1 MPPIEFNEETAIQFR
16 RMAEADRDAAIAR
29 AVTRFEAK
37 MELLAKIKSDEATK
51 GIQPSIVDAIN
62 TLRCEE
68 GSSLTIFCQNPE
80 GCGPDNEAIT
90 VSAGWTNWEDRRFTG
105 TTLAECFARAL
116 VAMPDHCKPKE
127 NKS

>member
-1 MPPIEFNEETAIQFR
+1 MSIDANPNPANESAEDRYQECEKHRQALRAIV
-16 RMAEADRDAAIAR
+16 DAQS
-29 AVTRFEAK
+29 
-37 MELLAKIKSDEATK
+37 KIIYALKAQLDPAQT
-51 GIQPSIVDAIN
+51 SIIDAIN